1 MKTQKKLKQTLKLLL
16 TVIVIASLNIPG
28 MAVADSHDGKHIV
41 VLGAPGS
48 GKSTNIKWISEAY
61 GIPWINLREVVYEEV
76 RQEAQKLN
84 RRSAASTASHKRG
97 GYTQNRNRNT
107 KKALEKLIAG
117 ELVTDDS
124 LNAFVA
130 SQVFSSKAAKGFI
143 LDSYPVTIDQ
153 ARFLDSL
160 LDARGIEGLQV
171 IYLDVSDEVALERL
185 KARGKA
191 EFKQSFASER
201 INAFRSITAAV
212 VYYYG
217 DSLQTIDA
225 NKEPSAVT
233 AAIATAL
240 EK

>member
-1 MKTQKKLKQTLKLLL
+1 MKTQNKLKQTLKLMF

-28 MAVADSHDGKHIV
+28 MAVADSHDGKYIV

-76 RQEAQKLN
+76 RQEAQKQN
-84 RRSAASTASHKRG
+84 RSTAASTASHKRG
-97 GYTQNRNRNT
+97 GYAQKRNENT

-117 ELVTDDS
+117 ELVSDDS

-185 KARGKA
+185 KAQGKA
-191 EFKQSFASER
+191 EFRRSFASER
-201 INAFRSITAAV
+201 ITAFRSITGPV
-212 VYYYG
+212 VYFYG
-217 DSLQTIDA
+217 DTLHTIDA
-225 NKEPSAVT
+225 NKDPSAVT
-233 AAIATAL
+233 AAIATVL

>member
-1 MKTQKKLKQTLKLLL
+1 MKTQKKLKQALKLML
-16 TVIVIASLNIPG
+16 TVIVIASLNVPG
-28 MAVADSHDGKHIV
+28 MAVADSHDGKYIV

-48 GKSTNIKWISEAY
+48 GRSTNIKWISEAY

-84 RRSAASTASHKRG
+84 RRTATITASHKRG
-97 GYTQNRNRNT
+97 GYTQHRNRNT
-107 KKALEKLIAG
+107 KNALERLIAG

-130 SQVFSSKAAKGFI
+130 SQIFSSKAAKGFI

-153 ARFLDSL
+153 ATFLDSL

-171 IYLDVSDEVALERL
+171 IFLDVSDEVALERL

-191 EFKQSFASER
+191 EFKRSFASER
-201 INAFRSITAAV
+201 ITAFRSIAAAV

-225 NKEPSAVT
+225 NMEPSAVT